1 MLRFMIYFVLLIL
14 FTIFLWSNMD
24 NKASFTLLG
33 REVFR
38 DVPVL
43 IIILASMFLGMLLT
57 LPFQFFSR
65 RRLARKLK
73 HPAQP
78 AAKTPAG
85 KRPDSVQP
93 PAGG

>member
-33 REVFR
+33 REVFQ

-65 RRLARKLK
+65 RRLARRLK
-73 HPAQP
+73 RPAQP
-78 AAKTPAG
+78 TATIPAV
-85 KRPDSVQP
+85 KRPDSVPP